1 MIICPGAGYH
11 LNISK
16 EETASVAAIS
26 SIVNQHLSSAVLKI
40 NSDSQITYNV
50 KDKES
55 VHFPTLFAEL
65 ETCSSSLGIR
75 GITIT
80 CTTME
85 DVFLKL
91 VLFYVK
97 LDAFPCFATISNKR
111 DNQTLIFFY
120 SIVQMSW

>member
-1 MIICPGAGYH
+1 MFLWCSIENNNYDILFLNVKNICSGAGYH

-16 EETASVAAIS
+16 EETAPIPAIS
-26 SIVNQHLSSAVLKI
+26 SVVNHHLKSAVLKI

-55 VHFPTLFAEL
+55 IHFPVLFAEL
-65 ETCSSSLGIR
+65 EKFSSSLGIR
-75 GITIT
+75 GISIT

-91 VLFYVK
+91 VEVNLFILSVN
-97 LDAFPCFATISNKR
+97 S
-111 DNQTLIFFY
+111 
-120 SIVQMSW
+120 